1 MKSRQFNSFG
11 ILKAGCCSFAIAFL
25 LLMAS
30 VNSLAQ
36 VQERKITI
44 GGGQSL
50 DGKGKLWAVVVGVSN
65 YKYLSPEQQ
74 LKFAHRDA
82 QAFAEFLKS
91 PNGGGFPASQLK
103 LLINQDA
110 SISSIRS
117 ALGTTLPRSVE
128 PDDVVVIFFA
138 GHGVVENNAEGYLMA
153 YDSDPQN
160 LYATALAVSEVDRI
174 VSERVKART
183 VILIA
188 DACHSGRLGLTSRDA
203 SAEKVLVNRYL
214 DEIGK
219 SGRGVFRLLAAR
231 ADQLSYEDARWGGG
245 HGVFTYYL
253 LEGLRGK
260 ADRDKDSVVRAA
272 ELLEYLSEVVP
283 NETKSLQI
291 PRAAGSIDAR
301 LPLSVLAGTVTEN
314 VNVPTP
320 NNRLVALEV
329 RGKAGSEVYVDN
341 AYKGKVRDT
350 GVLLVDQLKPG
361 NHEISIDTPGA
372 QGVKQIIALTAPK
385 TVLNVN
391 VATPAVVTVSPLGA
405 QIKDAIKQNRVLEPN
420 VGAVALLQRLIR
432 ESPKD
437 PQISDLYDQVVDSL
451 ASIGQTAITTYVH
464 ASAIELRSNAFRN
477 GAEAYRILNRLYPT
491 ESQYEAKYLFCEG
504 RALIEEKRHKEA
516 IPILKKAIQL
526 DGRAAYAYNALGVA
540 LEIDREDG
548 EAVEAFRRAG
558 ELAPSWS
565 LPQFHIGQYHFNK
578 GKFEKAESY
587 FNIAVQFDP
596 NNYVAHFMLARS
608 FNQQQK
614 FEEAER
620 ALKTALRINPN
631 YALGYLEL
639 GTVYEAT
646 KRHGLAANAFENG
659 LRLWPDVPRQT
670 REALEKRIEK
680 NRDKAKK

>member
-1 MKSRQFNSFG
+1 MKRKQLNSFG
-11 ILKAGCCSFAIAFL
+11 VLKAGCCGFAIAFL
-25 LLMAS
+25 LLISA
-30 VNSLAQ
+30 NHFAQ

-103 LLINQDA
+103 LLVNQDA

-117 ALGTTLPRSVE
+117 ALGTTLPRSAE

-138 GHGVVENNAEGYLMA
+138 GHGVVENNSDGYLMA

-174 VSERVKART
+174 VTERVKART

-253 LEGLRGK
+253 LEGLKGK

-301 LPLSVLAGTVTEN
+301 LPLSVLAGTATEN
-314 VNVPTP
+314 VGVPMP
-320 NNRLVALEV
+320 VSRMVALEV

-361 NHEISIDTPGA
+361 NHEIAVDTPGA
-372 QGVKQIIALTAPK
+372 QGIKQIISLTSPK
-385 TVLNVN
+385 TILNVN
-391 VATPAVVTVSPLGA
+391 VATPAMVTLSPLGA
-405 QIKDAIKQNRVLEPN
+405 QIKDAIKQGRIVEQN

-437 PQISDLYDQVVDSL
+437 PQITELYDSVIDSL
-451 ASIGQTAITTYVH
+451 ASIGQTAITAYVH
-464 ASAIELRSNAFRN
+464 ASASQLRSDAFRK
-477 GAEAYRILNRLYPT
+477 GAEAFRILNHLYPK

-526 DGRAAYAYNALGVA
+526 DGRAAYSYNALGVA
-540 LEIDREDG
+540 YEIDRDEG
-548 EAVEAFRRAG
+548 EAFEAFQRAG

-565 LPQFHIGQYHFNK
+565 LPQFHIGQYYFNK

-596 NNYVAHFMLARS
+596 NNYVAYFMLGRA

-614 FEEAER
+614 FEDAER
-620 ALKTALRINPN
+620 SLKIALRIHPN

-646 KRHGLAANAFENG
+646 KRYGLAANAFENG
-659 LRLWPDVPRQT
+659 LRLWTDVPKQT
-670 REALEKRIEK
+670 REALEKRIDK